1 MRARQLVE
9 KLRLSQPTLSRTIAA
24 LGEEVI
30 RLGAGASIHYALRDT
45 ARGIGETPV
54 YRVSAEGTLRELG
67 TLIPVRP
74 DGYVMAQSDGK
85 TLHSDGI
92 PWWLYD
98 MRPQGYLGRAYA
110 ARHAQMLG
118 LPTTLN
124 EWNDTHA
131 LRALLAHGHDTIGN
145 LLLGNAARDA
155 FLANT
160 GQIAI
165 TEDQKPAAY
174 TRRALEAASGD
185 SPGSS
190 AGGEQPKFL
199 AYAETASGPRHV
211 IVKFTA
217 AEEHA
222 VSQRWRDLLLA
233 EHLALHTLHAANI
246 SAALSRVIDAGSQ
259 RFLEVERF
267 DRVGE
272 FGRRGVFSLAAL
284 DADFVGMGNAGWA
297 PVAHALAQQ
306 KCIEASAAE
315 AAALLQAFGV
325 LIGNTD
331 MHAGNLSF
339 VSEHGR
345 PYQLA
350 PAYDMLPMGFAPRTG
365 GEMPTMLNP
374 ARIHAYISP
383 RLWHSAEQI
392 ARGYLAALRNEPG
405 FSPAFQPC
413 IEALTAHI
421 DTAARVIS
429 RLEPTYDA
437 QPVTKRN
444 LGGLRDK
451 VSVAFKPDMTISDED
466 LL

>member
-9 KLRLSQPTLSRTIAA
+9 KIKLSQPTLSRALAA
-24 LGEEVI
+24 LGDEVV
-30 RLGAGASIHYALRDT
+30 RLGAGPSIHYALRDT
-45 ARGIGETPV
+45 ARGVGDTPV
-54 YRVSAEGTLRELG
+54 YRVSAEGTLRELS

-74 DGYVMAQSDGK
+74 DGYVMVQSDGK
-85 TLHSDGI
+85 TLHSESL

-110 ARHAQMLG
+110 SRHAQMLG
-118 LPTTLN
+118 LPAALN

-131 LRALLAHGHDTIGN
+131 LRALLAHGHDAIGN

-160 GQIAI
+160 RHIAI

-174 TRRALEAASGD
+174 IHRALDAARGD
-185 SPGSS
+185 APGSS

-217 AEEHA
+217 AEDHA

-246 SAALSRVIDAGSQ
+246 SAAQSRIVDAGTQ

-267 DRVGE
+267 DRIGE
-272 FGRRGVFSLAAL
+272 FGRRTVFSLAAL
-284 DADFVGMGNAGWA
+284 DAEFVGLGNAGWA
-297 PVAHALAQQ
+297 QVAQALAQQ
-306 KCIEASAAE
+306 NCIETCAAE

-365 GEMPTMLNP
+365 GEIPTALSP

-383 RLWHSAEQI
+383 GVWHRAEQA
-392 ARGYLAALRNEPG
+392 ARAYLKALRNESG
-405 FSPAFQPC
+405 FSLGFNPC
-413 IEALTAHI
+413 IEALTTHI
-421 DTAARVIS
+421 ETAAGVIA
-429 RLEPTYDA
+429 RLET
-437 QPVTKRN
+437 
-444 LGGLRDK
+444 
-451 VSVAFKPDMTISDED
+451 
-466 LL
+466 

>member
-1 MRARQLVE
+1 MSIHLDNIRTQLALGPARARQLVE
-9 KLRLSQPTLSRTIAA
+9 KLQLSQPTLSRAIAA
-24 LGEEVI
+24 LGNEIV
-30 RLGAGASIHYALRDT
+30 RLGAGPSIHYALRDT
-45 ARGIGETPV
+45 NRGIGEIPV

-74 DGYVMAQSDGK
+74 EGYVMVQADGK
-85 TLHSDGI
+85 TLHSESL

-110 ARHAQMLG
+110 SRHAQMLG
-118 LPTTLN
+118 LPAALN
-124 EWNDTHA
+124 EWNDAHA
-131 LRALLAHGHDTIGN
+131 LRALLAHGHDAIGN

-160 GQIAI
+160 DQIAI

-217 AEEHA
+217 AEDHA

-246 SAALSRVIDAGSQ
+246 SAAQSRIVDAGTQ

-267 DRVGE
+267 DRIGE
-272 FGRRGVFSLAAL
+272 FGRRAVFSLAAL
-284 DADFVGMGNAGWA
+284 DAEFVGLGNAGWA
-297 PVAHALAQQ
+297 PVAQALAQQ
-306 KCIEASAAE
+306 DCIEKSAAE
-315 AAALLQAFGV
+315 AVSLLQAFGV

-365 GEMPTMLNP
+365 GEIPTTLSP

-383 RLWHSAEQI
+383 SVWHRAEQV
-392 ARGYLAALRNEPG
+392 ARTYLAALREETG

-413 IEALTAHI
+413 IAALATHVE
-421 DTAARVIS
+421 TAANVIA
-429 RLEPTYDA
+429 RLEA
-437 QPVTKRN
+437 
-444 LGGLRDK
+444 
-451 VSVAFKPDMTISDED
+451 
-466 LL
+466 

>member
-1 MRARQLVE
+1 MRARQLIE
-9 KLRLSQPTLSRTIAA
+9 KLQLSQPTLSRAIAA
-24 LGEEVI
+24 LGDEIV
-30 RLGAGASIHYALRDT
+30 RLGAGPSIHYALRDT
-45 ARGIGETPV
+45 NRGIGEIPV

-74 DGYVMAQSDGK
+74 EGYVMVQADGK
-85 TLHSDGI
+85 TLHSESL

-110 ARHAQMLG
+110 SRHAQMLG
-118 LPTTLN
+118 LPAALN
-124 EWNDTHA
+124 EWNDAHA
-131 LRALLAHGHDTIGN
+131 LRALLAHGHDAIGN

-160 GQIAI
+160 DQIAI
-165 TEDQKPAAY
+165 TADQKPAAY

-217 AEEHA
+217 AEDHA

-246 SAALSRVIDAGSQ
+246 SAAQSRIVDAGTQ

-267 DRVGE
+267 DRIGE
-272 FGRRGVFSLAAL
+272 FGRRAVFSLAAL
-284 DADFVGMGNAGWA
+284 DAEFVGLGNAGWA
-297 PVAHALAQQ
+297 QVAQALAQQ
-306 KCIEASAAE
+306 GCIEASAAE

-365 GEMPTMLNP
+365 GEIPTTLSP

-383 RLWHSAEQI
+383 RVWHRAEQV
-392 ARGYLAALRNEPG
+392 ARAYLTALRNEAG
-405 FSPAFQPC
+405 FSLGFNPC
-413 IEALTAHI
+413 IEALTTHI
-421 DTAARVIS
+421 ETAAGVIA
-429 RLEPTYDA
+429 RLET
-437 QPVTKRN
+437 
-444 LGGLRDK
+444 
-451 VSVAFKPDMTISDED
+451 
-466 LL
+466 

>member
-9 KLRLSQPTLSRTIAA
+9 KLQLSQPTLSRAIAA
-24 LGEEVI
+24 LGDEVV
-30 RLGAGASIHYALRDT
+30 RLGAGPSIHYALRDR
-45 ARGIGETPV
+45 ARGIGEAPV
-54 YRVSAEGTLRELG
+54 YRVSAEGILRELG

-74 DGYVMAQSDGK
+74 DGYVMVQSDEK
-85 TLHSDGI
+85 TLHSESL

-110 ARHAQMLG
+110 SRHAQMLG
-118 LPTTLN
+118 LPAALN

-131 LRALLAHGHDTIGN
+131 LRALLAHGHDAIGN

-165 TEDQKPAAY
+165 TEDQKQAAY

-185 SPGSS
+185 YPGSS

-199 AYAETASGPRHV
+199 AYSETPSGPRHV

-217 AEEHA
+217 AEDHA

-246 SAALSRVIDAGSQ
+246 SAAQSRIVDAGTQ

-267 DRVGE
+267 DRFGE
-272 FGRRGVFSLAAL
+272 FGRRAVFSLAAL
-284 DADFVGMGNAGWA
+284 DAEFVGMGNAGWA
-297 PVAHALAQQ
+297 PVAQALVQQ
-306 KCIEASAAE
+306 GCVEASAGE
-315 AAALLQAFGV
+315 TAALLQAFGV

-339 VSEHGR
+339 VSEYGR

-350 PAYDMLPMGFAPRTG
+350 PAYDMLPMGFAPRSG
-365 GEMPTMLNP
+365 GEIPASLSP
-374 ARIHAYISP
+374 ARIHAYISH
-383 RLWHSAEQI
+383 RVWHSAEQI
-392 ARGYLAALRNEPG
+392 ARGYVTALREETG

-413 IEALTAHI
+413 IEALATHI
-421 DTAARVIS
+421 EAAAGVIA
-429 RLEPTYDA
+429 RLE
-437 QPVTKRN
+437 
-444 LGGLRDK
+444 
-451 VSVAFKPDMTISDED
+451 S
-466 LL
+466 

>member
-1 MRARQLVE
+1 MSLHLEKLRAQLASGPMRARQLLE
-9 KLRLSQPTLSRTIAA
+9 RIQLSQPTLSRVITA
-24 LGEEVI
+24 LGDEVV
-30 RLGAGASIHYALRDT
+30 RLGAGPSIHYALRDT
-45 ARGIGETPV
+45 NRGIGEIPV

-74 DGYVMAQSDGK
+74 EGYVMVQADGK
-85 TLHSDGI
+85 TLHSESL

-110 ARHAQMLG
+110 SRHAQMLG
-118 LPTTLN
+118 LPAALN
-124 EWNDTHA
+124 EWNDAHA
-131 LRALLAHGHDTIGN
+131 LRALLAHGHDAIGN

-160 GQIAI
+160 GQLAIA
-165 TEDQKPAAY
+165 EDQKPAAY

-217 AEEHA
+217 AEDHA

-233 EHLALHTLHAANI
+233 EHLALHTLHAAKI
-246 SAALSRVIDAGSQ
+246 PAALSRVIDAGSQ

-272 FGRRGVFSLAAL
+272 FGRRAVFSLAAL
-284 DADFVGMGNAGWA
+284 DAEFVGLGNAGWA
-297 PVAHALAQQ
+297 PVAHALARQG
-306 KCIEASAAE
+306 CVAASAAE

-339 VSEHGR
+339 VSEHDR

-350 PAYDMLPMGFAPRTG
+350 PAYDILPMGFAPRSG

-392 ARGYLAALRNEPG
+392 ARSYLAALRDESG

-413 IEALTAHI
+413 IEALATHI
-421 DTAARVIS
+421 DTAARVIA
-429 RLEPTYDA
+429 RLEESSGQA
-437 QPVTKRN
+437 S
-444 LGGLRDK
+444 DK
-451 VSVAFKPDMTISDED
+451 
-466 LL
+466 

>member
-9 KLRLSQPTLSRTIAA
+9 KLELSQPTLSRAIAA
-24 LGEEVI
+24 MGDEVV
-30 RLGAGASIHYALRDT
+30 RLGAGPSIHYALRDT
-45 ARGIGETPV
+45 ARGVGDTPV

-74 DGYVMAQSDGK
+74 DGFVMLQTDGK
-85 TLHSDGI
+85 TLHSEGV

-110 ARHAQMLG
+110 ARHAQTLG
-118 LPTTLN
+118 LPATLN

-131 LRALLAHGHDTIGN
+131 LRALLTHGHDPIGN

-165 TEDQKPAAY
+165 TEDQKAQAY
-174 TRRALEAASGD
+174 VHRALEAARGD

-199 AYAETASGPRHV
+199 AYAETASGHRHV

-217 AEEHA
+217 AEDHA

-233 EHLALHTLHAANI
+233 EHLALKTLHAANV
-246 SAALSRVIDAGSQ
+246 SAAQSRIFDAGHQ

-284 DADFVGMGNAGWA
+284 DAEFVGLGNAGWA
-297 PVAHALAQQ
+297 PVAQALVQQ
-306 KCIEASAAE
+306 DCVEASAAE
-315 AAALLQAFGV
+315 TATLLQAFGV

-365 GEMPTMLNP
+365 GEIPTTLSP

-383 RLWHSAEQI
+383 GVWHRAEQA
-392 ARGYLAALRNEPG
+392 ARAYLTALRNESG
-405 FSPAFQPC
+405 FSPAFHPC
-413 IEALTAHI
+413 IEALTTHI
-421 DTAARVIS
+421 ETAAGVIA
-429 RLEPTYDA
+429 RLEST
-437 QPVTKRN
+437 
-444 LGGLRDK
+444 
-451 VSVAFKPDMTISDED
+451 
-466 LL
+466 

>member
-1 MRARQLVE
+1 LASGPIRARQLVE
-9 KLRLSQPTLSRTIAA
+9 KLQLSQPTLSRAIAA
-24 LGEEVI
+24 LGDEVV
-30 RLGAGASIHYALRDT
+30 RLGAGPTIHYALRDT
-45 ARGIGETPV
+45 ARGVGDTPV
-54 YRVSAEGTLRELG
+54 YRVSAEGMLRELG

-74 DGYVMAQSDGK
+74 DGYVMVQSDGK
-85 TLHSDGI
+85 TLHSESL

-110 ARHAQMLG
+110 SRHAQMLG
-118 LPTTLN
+118 LPAALN

-131 LRALLAHGHDTIGN
+131 LRALLAHGHDAIGN

-155 FLANT
+155 FLANNSP
-160 GQIAI
+160 IAI
-165 TEDQKPAAY
+165 AEDEKQAAY

-199 AYAETASGPRHV
+199 VYSETPSGPRHV

-217 AEEHA
+217 AEDHA

-246 SAALSRVIDAGSQ
+246 SAAQSRIVDAGTQ

-267 DRVGE
+267 DRIGE
-272 FGRRGVFSLAAL
+272 FGRRAVFSLAAL
-284 DADFVGMGNAGWA
+284 DAEFVGMGNAGWA
-297 PVAHALAQQ
+297 PVAQALAQQ
-306 KCIEASAAE
+306 GCVEASAAE
-315 AAALLQAFGV
+315 TAALLQAFGV

-365 GEMPTMLNP
+365 GEIPTTLSL
-374 ARIHAYISP
+374 ARIHSYISP
-383 RLWHSAEQI
+383 GVWHRAEQV
-392 ARGYLAALRNEPG
+392 AQAYLTALSNEPG

-413 IEALTAHI
+413 IAALATHI
-421 DTAARVIS
+421 ETAASVIA
-429 RLEPTYDA
+429 RLE
-437 QPVTKRN
+437 R
-444 LGGLRDK
+444 
-451 VSVAFKPDMTISDED
+451 
-466 LL
+466 

>member
-9 KLRLSQPTLSRTIAA
+9 KLQLSQPTLSRAIAA
-24 LGEEVI
+24 LGDEVV
-30 RLGAGASIHYALRDT
+30 RLGAGPSIHYALRDR
-45 ARGIGETPV
+45 ARGIGEAPV
-54 YRVSAEGTLRELG
+54 YRVSAEGILRELG

-74 DGYVMAQSDGK
+74 DGYVMVQSDGK
-85 TLHSDGI
+85 TLHSESL

-110 ARHAQMLG
+110 SRHAQMLG
-118 LPTTLN
+118 LPAALN

-131 LRALLAHGHDTIGN
+131 LRALLAHGHDAIGN

-165 TEDQKPAAY
+165 TEAQKQAAY

-185 SPGSS
+185 APGSS

-217 AEEHA
+217 AEDHA

-246 SAALSRVIDAGSQ
+246 SAAQSRIVDAGTQ

-267 DRVGE
+267 DRIGE
-272 FGRRGVFSLAAL
+272 FGRRAVFSLSAL
-284 DADFVGMGNAGWA
+284 DAEFVGMGNAGWA
-297 PVAHALAQQ
+297 PVAQALVQQ
-306 KCIEASAAE
+306 GCVEASAGE
-315 AAALLQAFGV
+315 TAALLQAFGV

-345 PYQLA
+345 PYQLV
-350 PAYDMLPMGFAPRTG
+350 PAYDMLPMGFAPRSG
-365 GEMPTMLNP
+365 GEIPASLSP
-374 ARIHAYISP
+374 ARIHAYISH
-383 RLWHSAEQI
+383 RVWHSAEQI
-392 ARGYLAALRNEPG
+392 ARGYVTALREETG

-413 IEALTAHI
+413 IEALATHI
-421 DTAARVIS
+421 EAAAGVIA
-429 RLEPTYDA
+429 RLE
-437 QPVTKRN
+437 
-444 LGGLRDK
+444 
-451 VSVAFKPDMTISDED
+451 S
-466 LL
+466 

>member
-9 KLRLSQPTLSRTIAA
+9 KLQLSQPTLSRAIAA
-24 LGEEVI
+24 LGDEVV
-30 RLGAGASIHYALRDT
+30 RLGAGPSIHYALRDR
-45 ARGIGETPV
+45 ARGIGEAPV
-54 YRVSAEGTLRELG
+54 YRVSAEGILRELG

-74 DGYVMAQSDGK
+74 DGYVMVQSDGK
-85 TLHSDGI
+85 TLHSESL

-110 ARHAQMLG
+110 SRHAQMLG
-118 LPTTLN
+118 LPAALN

-131 LRALLAHGHDTIGN
+131 LRALLAHGHDAIGN

-165 TEDQKPAAY
+165 TEDQKQAAY
-174 TRRALEAASGD
+174 TRRALDAARGD
-185 SPGSS
+185 YPGSS

-199 AYAETASGPRHV
+199 AYSETPSGPRHV

-217 AEEHA
+217 AEDHA

-246 SAALSRVIDAGSQ
+246 SAAQSRIVDAGTQ

-267 DRVGE
+267 DRFGE
-272 FGRRGVFSLAAL
+272 FGRRAVFSLAAL
-284 DADFVGMGNAGWA
+284 DAEFVGMGNAGWA
-297 PVAHALAQQ
+297 PVAQALVQQ
-306 KCIEASAAE
+306 GCVEASAGE
-315 AAALLQAFGV
+315 TAALLQAFGV

-339 VSEHGR
+339 VSEYGR

-350 PAYDMLPMGFAPRTG
+350 PAYDMLPMGFAPRSG
-365 GEMPTMLNP
+365 GEIPASLSP
-374 ARIHAYISP
+374 ARIHAYISH
-383 RLWHSAEQI
+383 RVWHSAEQI
-392 ARGYLAALRNEPG
+392 ARGYVTALREETG

-413 IEALTAHI
+413 IEALATHI
-421 DTAARVIS
+421 EAAAGVIA
-429 RLEPTYDA
+429 RLE
-437 QPVTKRN
+437 
-444 LGGLRDK
+444 
-451 VSVAFKPDMTISDED
+451 S
-466 LL
+466 

>member
-9 KLRLSQPTLSRTIAA
+9 KIQLSQPTLSRAIAA
-24 LGEEVI
+24 LGDEVV
-30 RLGAGASIHYALRDT
+30 RLGAGPSIHYALRDT
-45 ARGIGETPV
+45 ARGVGETPV

-74 DGYVMAQSDGK
+74 DGYVMVQSDGK
-85 TLHSDGI
+85 TLHSESL
-92 PWWLYD
+92 PWWLFD

-110 ARHAQMLG
+110 SRHAQTLG
-118 LPTTLN
+118 LPAALN

-131 LRALLAHGHDTIGN
+131 LRALLAHGHDAIGN

-155 FLANT
+155 FLANNSPIV
-160 GQIAI
+160 IA
-165 TEDQKPAAY
+165 EDKKQAAY

-199 AYAETASGPRHV
+199 VYSETPSGPRHV

-217 AEEHA
+217 AEDHA

-233 EHLALHTLHAANI
+233 EHLALHTLRAANI
-246 SAALSRVIDAGSQ
+246 SAAQSRIVDAGTQ

-267 DRVGE
+267 DRIGE
-272 FGRRGVFSLAAL
+272 FGRRAVFSLAAL
-284 DADFVGMGNAGWA
+284 DAEFVGMGNAGWA
-297 PVAHALAQQ
+297 PVAQALAQQ
-306 KCIEASAAE
+306 GCVEASAAE
-315 AAALLQAFGV
+315 TAAHLQAFGV

-365 GEMPTMLNP
+365 GEIPTALVP

-383 RLWHSAEQI
+383 YVWHKAEQV
-392 ARGYLAALRNEPG
+392 ARSYLATLQDEAG

-413 IEALTAHI
+413 IAALETHIEAAVS
-421 DTAARVIS
+421 VIA
-429 RLEPTYDA
+429 RLE
-437 QPVTKRN
+437 
-444 LGGLRDK
+444 
-451 VSVAFKPDMTISDED
+451 SS
-466 LL
+466 

>member
-1 MRARQLVE
+1 MSIHLEKLRDQLANGPMRARQLVE
-9 KLRLSQPTLSRTIAA
+9 KLQLSQPTLSRAIAA
-24 LGEEVI
+24 LGDEVV
-30 RLGAGASIHYALRDT
+30 RLGAGPSIHYALRDR
-45 ARGIGETPV
+45 ARGIGEAPV
-54 YRVSAEGTLRELG
+54 YRVSAEGILRELG

-74 DGYVMAQSDGK
+74 DGYVMVQSDGK
-85 TLHSDGI
+85 TLHSESL

-110 ARHAQMLG
+110 SRHAQMLG
-118 LPTTLN
+118 LPAALN

-131 LRALLAHGHDTIGN
+131 LRALLAHGHDAIGN

-165 TEDQKPAAY
+165 TEDQKQAAY
-174 TRRALEAASGD
+174 TRRALDAARGD
-185 SPGSS
+185 YPGSS
-190 AGGEQPKFL
+190 AGGDQPKFL

-217 AEEHA
+217 AEDHA

-246 SAALSRVIDAGSQ
+246 SAAQSRIVDAGTQ

-267 DRVGE
+267 DRIGE
-272 FGRRGVFSLAAL
+272 FGRRAVFSLAAL
-284 DADFVGMGNAGWA
+284 DAEFVGMGNAGWA
-297 PVAHALAQQ
+297 PVAQALVQQ
-306 KCIEASAAE
+306 GCVEASAGE
-315 AAALLQAFGV
+315 TAALLQAFGV

-350 PAYDMLPMGFAPRTG
+350 PAYDMLPMGFAPRSG
-365 GEMPTMLNP
+365 GEIPASLSP
-374 ARIHAYISP
+374 ARIHAYISH
-383 RLWHSAEQI
+383 RVWHSAEQI
-392 ARGYLAALRNEPG
+392 ARGYVTALREETG

-413 IEALTAHI
+413 IEALATHI
-421 DTAARVIS
+421 EAAAGVIA
-429 RLEPTYDA
+429 RLE
-437 QPVTKRN
+437 
-444 LGGLRDK
+444 
-451 VSVAFKPDMTISDED
+451 S
-466 LL
+466 

>member
-1 MRARQLVE
+1 MSLHLEKVRAQLASGPMRARQLVE
-9 KLRLSQPTLSRTIAA
+9 KLQLSQPTLSRAIAA
-24 LGEEVI
+24 LGDEVV
-30 RLGAGASIHYALRDT
+30 RLGAGPSIHYALRDR
-45 ARGIGETPV
+45 ARGVGETTV
-54 YRVSAEGTLRELG
+54 YRLSAEGMLRELG

-74 DGYVMAQSDGK
+74 DGYVMVQTDGK
-85 TLHSDGI
+85 TLHSESL

-110 ARHAQMLG
+110 SRHAQMLG
-118 LPTTLN
+118 LPAALN

-131 LRALLAHGHDTIGN
+131 LRALLAHGHDAIGN

-165 TEDQKPAAY
+165 TEDQKQAAY

-199 AYAETASGPRHV
+199 AYSETPSGPRHV

-217 AEEHA
+217 AEDHA

-246 SAALSRVIDAGSQ
+246 SAAQSRIVDAGTQ

-267 DRVGE
+267 DRIGE
-272 FGRRGVFSLAAL
+272 FGRRAVFSLAAL
-284 DADFVGMGNAGWA
+284 DAEFVGLGNAGWA
-297 PVAHALAQQ
+297 PVAQALVQQ
-306 KCIEASAAE
+306 GYVEASAAE
-315 AAALLQAFGV
+315 TAALLQAFGV

-345 PYQLA
+345 PYQLV
-350 PAYDMLPMGFAPRTG
+350 PAYDMLPMGFAPRSG
-365 GEMPTMLNP
+365 GEIPASLSP
-374 ARIHAYISP
+374 ARIHAYISH
-383 RLWHSAEQI
+383 RVWHSAEQI
-392 ARGYLAALRNEPG
+392 ARGYVTALREETG

-413 IEALTAHI
+413 IEALATHI
-421 DTAARVIS
+421 ETAAGVIA
-429 RLEPTYDA
+429 RLE
-437 QPVTKRN
+437 
-444 LGGLRDK
+444 
-451 VSVAFKPDMTISDED
+451 S
-466 LL
+466 

>member
-1 MRARQLVE
+1 MSLHLKKVRAQLASGPMRARQLVE
-9 KLRLSQPTLSRTIAA
+9 KLQLSQPTLSRTIAA
-24 LGEEVI
+24 MGDEVV
-30 RLGAGASIHYALRDT
+30 RLGAGPSIHYALRDT
-45 ARGIGETPV
+45 ARGIGETSV

-67 TLIPVRP
+67 RLIPVRP
-74 DGYVMAQSDGK
+74 DGYVMLQTDGK
-85 TLHSDGI
+85 TLHSEGV

-118 LPTTLN
+118 LPAALN

-131 LRALLAHGHDTIGN
+131 LRALLAHGHDAIGN

-165 TEDQKPAAY
+165 TEDQKQAAY

-199 AYAETASGPRHV
+199 AYAETASGPRRV

-217 AEEHA
+217 AEDHA

-246 SAALSRVIDAGSQ
+246 SAAQSRIVDAGTQ

-267 DRVGE
+267 DRIGE
-272 FGRRGVFSLAAL
+272 FGRRAVFSLSAL
-284 DADFVGMGNAGWA
+284 DAEFVGMGNAGWA
-297 PVAHALAQQ
+297 PVAQALVQQ
-306 KCIEASAAE
+306 GCVEASAGE
-315 AAALLQAFGV
+315 TAALLQAFGV

-345 PYQLA
+345 PYQLV
-350 PAYDMLPMGFAPRTG
+350 PAYDMLPMGFAPRSG
-365 GEMPTMLNP
+365 GEIPASLSP
-374 ARIHAYISP
+374 ARIHAYISH
-383 RLWHSAEQI
+383 RVWHSAEQI
-392 ARGYLAALRNEPG
+392 ARGYVTALREETG

-413 IEALTAHI
+413 IEALATHI
-421 DTAARVIS
+421 EAAAGVIA
-429 RLEPTYDA
+429 RLE
-437 QPVTKRN
+437 
-444 LGGLRDK
+444 
-451 VSVAFKPDMTISDED
+451 S
-466 LL
+466 

>member
-1 MRARQLVE
+1 MRARQLIE
-9 KLRLSQPTLSRTIAA
+9 KIQLSQPTLSRAIAA
-24 LGEEVI
+24 LGDEIV
-30 RLGAGASIHYALRDT
+30 RLAAGPSIHYALRD
-45 ARGIGETPV
+45 ASRGISETVV

-110 ARHAQMLG
+110 ARHAHMLG
-118 LPTTLN
+118 LPATLN

-131 LRALLAHGHDTIGN
+131 LRALLAHGHDAIGN
-145 LLLGNAARDA
+145 LLLGDAARDA

-160 GQIAI
+160 GQAPIA
-165 TEDQKPAAY
+165 EDQKPEAYIYRAA
-174 TRRALEAASGD
+174 EAARGG

-199 AYAETASGPRHV
+199 AYAQTSAGPRHM

-217 AEEHA
+217 TEDHA

-233 EHLALHTLHAANI
+233 EHLALNTLHAAGI
-246 SAALSRVIDAGSQ
+246 STAQSRVIDAGSQ

-284 DADFVGMGNAGWA
+284 DAEFVGMGNAGWV
-297 PVAHALAQQ
+297 PVVQALIQQ
-306 KCIEASAAE
+306 GCVEASAAD
-315 AAALLQAFGV
+315 AVALLQAVGV

-350 PAYDMLPMGFAPRTG
+350 PAYDMLPMRFAPRSG
-365 GEMPTMLNP
+365 GEIPASLSP

-383 RLWHSAEQI
+383 RVWHSAEQI
-392 ARGYLAALRNEPG
+392 ARGYLTTLREETG

-413 IEALTAHI
+413 IEALATHI
-421 DTAARVIS
+421 ETAAGVIA
-429 RLEPTYDA
+429 RLE
-437 QPVTKRN
+437 
-444 LGGLRDK
+444 
-451 VSVAFKPDMTISDED
+451 S
-466 LL
+466 